1 MAANP
6 KRYPRKQSRKDGSL
20 ESICLTSIANIR
32 SALGLAPEQEQDC
45 IRDSAFLA
53 ERGLFT
59 QMDAPRI
66 PSRAVPLPS
75 FNQAGEAA

>member
-6 KRYPRKQSRKDGSL
+6 KRYPRKLSSKDGSL
-20 ESICLTSIANIR
+20 SSIHMTTFAA
-32 SALGLAPEQEQDC
+32 ALDCVSLGQEQAC
-45 IRDSAFLA
+45 ISDSAFLA

-59 QMDAPRI
+59 RMDAPRI
-66 PSRAVPLPS
+66 PTRASLSPG